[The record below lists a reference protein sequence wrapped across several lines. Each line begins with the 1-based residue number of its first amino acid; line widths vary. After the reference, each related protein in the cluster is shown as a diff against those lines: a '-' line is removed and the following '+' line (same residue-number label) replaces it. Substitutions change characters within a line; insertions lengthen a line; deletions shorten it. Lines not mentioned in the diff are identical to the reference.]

1 MDTWKAML
9 GNQVLVSAVVGWTVA
24 QVLKTLIDFALN
36 KSFNAER
43 LVGSGGMPS
52 SHSATVCGLTTAA
65 GLKYGAGS
73 FEFAISF
80 ILSMV
85 VMYDAVGVRQETGKQ
100 ARLLNSILLEN
111 PLKLSGEVLQQKLK
125 EYVGHTPIQ
134 VFAGAVLG
142 IILALVINNFPLEE
156 PMSIFNYVNWFFM
169 YSFLGYLLE
178 CIVLTIE
185 YKKPVVDRGFGH
197 GPFCIIYGFGAVGAC
212 LLLSPLSDHPV
223 ELYTASMTM
232 ATTMELI
239 TANVMIRLFGS
250 FWWDY
255 SHKPFNYRG
264 IICLESSLAWGLLGL
279 FFFYYLDGWVRTAVG
294 YIPGRISAV
303 MAVALTLFYLCDF
316 FGASVCVLVCRK
328 AEKMKNAKRQ

>member
-111 PLKLSGEVLQQKLK
+111 LYQLK
-125 EYVGHTPIQ
+125 
-134 VFAGAVLG
+134 FRR
-142 IILALVINNFPLEE
+142 LVIFRSHPTH
-156 PMSIFNYVNWFFM
+156 
-169 YSFLGYLLE
+169 YL
-178 CIVLTIE
+178 
-185 YKKPVVDRGFGH
+185 R
-197 GPFCIIYGFGAVGAC
+197 
-212 LLLSPLSDHPV
+212 
-223 ELYTASMTM
+223 
-232 ATTMELI
+232 
-239 TANVMIRLFGS
+239 
-250 FWWDY
+250 
-255 SHKPFNYRG
+255 
-264 IICLESSLAWGLLGL
+264 
-279 FFFYYLDGWVRTAVG
+279 
-294 YIPGRISAV
+294 
-303 MAVALTLFYLCDF
+303 TLFIVKHIRHNFTSLMQNNAIYNEALLC
-316 FGASVCVLVCRK
+316 VIKLL
-328 AEKMKNAKRQ
+328 